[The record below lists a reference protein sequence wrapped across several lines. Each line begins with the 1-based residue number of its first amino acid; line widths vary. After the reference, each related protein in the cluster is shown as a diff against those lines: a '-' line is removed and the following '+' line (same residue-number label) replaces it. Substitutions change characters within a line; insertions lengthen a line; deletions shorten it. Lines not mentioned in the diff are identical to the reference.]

1 MISKLWLVF
10 ASCVLLALP
19 SCSSLDPA
27 FLTALNSSWEKI
39 KPYAERGVREDQTL
53 DAAQKDVRLQ
63 LIQEFDET
71 LEEAADAD

>member
-39 KPYAERGVREDQTL
+39 KSPAVAIRRRL
-53 DAAQKDVRLQ
+53 KDRPGTPSPRRM
-63 LIQEFDET
+63 ENR
-71 LEEAADAD
+71 